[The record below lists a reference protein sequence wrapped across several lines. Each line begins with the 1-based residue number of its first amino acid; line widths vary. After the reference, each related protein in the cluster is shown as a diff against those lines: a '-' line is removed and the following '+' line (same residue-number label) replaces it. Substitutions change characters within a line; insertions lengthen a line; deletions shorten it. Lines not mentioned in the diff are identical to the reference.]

1 MYIIIWLKLRMCD
14 EEVCVKL
21 SKKYLE
27 SISTEELLKIS
38 EIYGLFIPN
47 NLDRSFIIQELLEL
61 ADGEDDAETREK
73 SSATLSKFIEEKE
86 AEELEPEDLESDL
99 NFKKSK
105 KMKISYSSTE
115 VHLLLRD
122 PMWLFAFWDFSKNEF
137 KKITADL
144 NFDTFVLRV
153 FLYKENNKEDPYD
166 YYDIEIDPNDRSR
179 YFYLSFDDVLTR
191 VAIGVRYIDENINII
206 AQSNCIHL
214 RRSNIPKKLC
224 KITNESESIEKLSG
238 LSLLKKSHFKN
249 YRQAFRN
256 NEERYFE
263 E

>member
-1 MYIIIWLKLRMCD
+1 MCD

-61 ADGEDDAETREK
+61 AESEDDAEVREK

-86 AEELEPEDLESDL
+86 AEEIEDEELDDNLS
-99 NFKKSK
+99 FKKSK
-105 KMKISYSSTE
+105 KMKISYSNTE

-122 PMWLFAFWDFSKNEF
+122 PMWLFAFWDFSKTEF
-137 KKITADL
+137 KKITTDL
-144 NFDTFVLRV
+144 NFETFILRV

-166 YYDIEIDPNDRSR
+166 YYDIEIDPTDRSR

-191 VAIGVRYIDENINII
+191 VAICARYSDENISLL
-206 AQSNCIHL
+206 AQSNCIYL

-224 KITNESESIEKLSG
+224 EINNEAETIEKLSG

-256 NEERYFE
+256 NGEVYFE
-263 E
+263 ES